1 MKIGFIGAGNMGGA
15 LARAA
20 ALGENEVYIYDKD
33 GEKATRVATS
43 IGATASTDARE
54 LASVCDCIMLGVK
67 PNILPSVVEEIGGAL
82 GGGVLVS
89 MAAGVSI
96 EKIQELLKNSEYP
109 IIRIMPNTPVAVGM
123 GTVLCCANVVG
134 SGRLEEFKEAFRE
147 AGELFDVEEG
157 LIDAGTAVSGCGPAF
172 VYMFIDAMA
181 KGGEACGLTRE
192 AALAYACQTVAG
204 AAKMLASDGRS
215 PDELRDAVCSPG
227 GSTIEGVK
235 SLQNDGFYKVVAD
248 AVGASYRRT
257 VELGK

>member
-20 ALGENEVYIYDKD
+20 ALGKNEVYIYDKD

-43 IGATASTDARE
+43 IGATASSNSRD
-54 LASVCDCIMLGVK
+54 LASECDCIMLGVK
-67 PNILPSVVEEIGGAL
+67 PNILPLVVEEIGDAL

-96 EKIQELLKNSEYP
+96 EKIKRLIGGEYP

-123 GTVLCCANVVG
+123 GTVLCCANESG
-134 SGRLEEFKEAFRE
+134 MGRLEDFKTAFRE
-147 AGELFDVEEG
+147 AGSLFDVDEE

-181 KGGEACGLTRE
+181 RGGEACGLSRE
-192 AALAYACQTVAG
+192 NALAYACQTVAG
-204 AAKMLASDGRS
+204 AARMLATDGRG
-215 PDELRDAVCSPG
+215 PTELCDAVCSPG

-235 SLQNDGFYKVVAD
+235 SLQNDGFDSIVAK
-248 AVGASYRRT
+248 AVGASYKRT